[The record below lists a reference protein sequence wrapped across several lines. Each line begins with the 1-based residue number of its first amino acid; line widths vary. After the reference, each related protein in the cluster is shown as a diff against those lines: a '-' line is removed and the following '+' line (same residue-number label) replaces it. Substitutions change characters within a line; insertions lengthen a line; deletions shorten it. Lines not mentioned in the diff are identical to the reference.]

1 MVRLRRRGVRNPGHP
16 RLTPHEQAVWRSFR
30 AGIQGDKGENA
41 VSDILNRSG
50 LPVLH
55 DVILPAQNERTTQ
68 IDHLFLS
75 VTGIHVVETKRY
87 GGELT
92 GHPEDER
99 WRQRFAGEDADA
111 PPRLIYSPLIQNAGH
126 CRAVYALVRL
136 VDPAIQV
143 FNHVVMAGS
152 AILSPALASRTLSL
166 SALETLLGS
175 LGRNDS
181 QGSLAEAWRRIEL
194 ARPAR
199 KSRDVQPVISSSR

>member
-75 VTGIHVVETKRY
+75 AAGIHVVETKRY

-111 PPRLIYSPLIQNAGH
+111 APRLIYSPLIQNAGH

-143 FNHVVMAGS
+143 EGS
-152 AILSPALASRTLSL
+152 KNP
-166 SALETLLGS
+166 
-175 LGRNDS
+175 
-181 QGSLAEAWRRIEL
+181 
-194 ARPAR
+194 
-199 KSRDVQPVISSSR
+199 